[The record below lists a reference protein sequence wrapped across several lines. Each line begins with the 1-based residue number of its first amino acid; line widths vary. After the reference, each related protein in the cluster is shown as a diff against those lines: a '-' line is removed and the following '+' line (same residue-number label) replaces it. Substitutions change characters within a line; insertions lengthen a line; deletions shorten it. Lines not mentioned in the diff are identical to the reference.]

1 MFNNWLKRRDDD
13 SKENENELEKNELA
27 PTSEDV
33 VPSSNLDYDSGSQ
46 NNDDDYY
53 YYYYYEA
60 GDNNGPT
67 IPNLDLEKKEE
78 TLDFYDS
85 KEEAYVS
92 PFDSINSDERELNQE
107 QVVDDFSYEQDYVQA
122 SSSNESL
129 LSDQSTLLENENT
142 QLREK
147 IDQLLA
153 ENDQLQDQA
162 SRVEKVEEAN
172 EKLSSKIDEYGSL
185 LEENNNLQI
194 KLLDF
199 EKLKET
205 HDMMVDS
212 LEQLNT
218 NISDKDQTIEKL
230 NTQLTSLTE
239 NADKESGMQEENF
252 KELEANLAKLSNE
265 KEALEDSIKVLNEK
279 HQSEV
284 DALKQQV
291 SEAEEKMNEL
301 TKKMD
306 EKLSVESSKVTQLVA
321 ENDSYIKEI
330 ESLQQVIEELRAKP
344 SVESVEAEEIKR
356 TIKELEEQLSHSKQL
371 ETQLAKRYEEELE
384 KNQNKDLEMKKKE
397 QELTEMNEKLSQTE
411 QLEKELA
418 ELRDNQKVISELQ
431 NELSNMRHQQQE
443 VTSSLTELTSEKT
456 RAARLEQEVMELRSN
471 QNPDVSDIQNELLR
485 VKEELRLANL
495 RADQN
500 GSMNQSDIAH
510 VMLEAQAKA
519 RQIVDV
525 ANYEAKRRVA
535 DSEMELSAVSQ
546 EARNY
551 YRKLEKI
558 KSESEVVF
566 SELLRKLESIG
577 DIDRL

>member
-27 PTSEDV
+27 PTSEEV
-33 VPSSNLDYDSGSQ
+33 VPTSNLDYDSGSK
-46 NNDDDYY
+46 NDDDYY
-53 YYYYYEA
+53 YYYYYAVE
-60 GDNNGPT
+60 DNDGPT
-67 IPNLDLEKKEE
+67 IPNLNLENKEE
-78 TLDFYDS
+78 TLDFYNS

-92 PFDSINSDERELNQE
+92 PFDSINSGERESNLE

-122 SSSNESL
+122 SNSNESL
-129 LSDQSTLLENENT
+129 LSDQSTLLENENV

-147 IDQLLA
+147 IDQLLL
-153 ENDQLQDQA
+153 ENDQLQSQA
-162 SRVEKVEEAN
+162 SRVEQVEEAN

-185 LEENNNLQI
+185 LEENNSLQI

-205 HDMMVDS
+205 HDMLVDS
-212 LEQLNT
+212 LEQLND
-218 NISDKDQTIEKL
+218 NISEKDEVIKKL
-230 NTQLTSLTE
+230 DSQLTSLTE
-239 NADKESGMQEENF
+239 NADKESGIKEENF
-252 KELEANLAKLSNE
+252 KELEVNLAKLSSE
-265 KEALEDSIKVLNEK
+265 KEALEDSIKSLKET
-279 HQSEV
+279 HQTEV
-284 DALKQQV
+284 DSLKLKI
-291 SEAEEKMNEL
+291 SETEEQRNEL
-301 TKKMD
+301 AKEKD
-306 EKLSVESSKVTQLVA
+306 EKLKLESDKVEKLMS
-321 ENDSYIKEI
+321 ENDSYIKDI
-330 ESLQQVIEELRAKP
+330 EALQQELEKLRAKP
-344 SVESVEAEEIKR
+344 SVESAETEEIKR
-356 TIKELEEQLSHSKQL
+356 TVKELEEQLNHSKQL

-384 KNQNKDLEMKKKE
+384 KNQNRELEMKKKE

-431 NELSNMRHQQQE
+431 NELSNMRDQQQE
-443 VTSSLTELTSEKT
+443 VTSSLTELTSEKS

-471 QNPDVSDIQNELLR
+471 QNSDVSDVQNELLR

-495 RADQN
+495 RAEQN
-500 GSMNQSDIAH
+500 GAMNQSDIAQ

-566 SELLRKLESIG
+566 AELLRKLESIG